1 MIVTC
6 RGKLLSEQLTALA
19 LFCFSN
25 LLRGPWWSSKA
36 QKQIESGLIVVG
48 LGTWVL
54 NSDRLN
60 STQKWKITKPFN
72 LELSGAQNAEVKKQW
87 TINPKW
93 QLSANRTRDEGSSR
107 VPQLTWIQ
115 EQVGWGT
122 RLEGSCPA
130 GKLPSGY
137 TQWHCAFLTLILNK
151 PRRQEVCLYYFALF
165 SDTLQWW

>member
-36 QKQIESGLIVVG
+36 QKQIESGLIAVG
-48 LGTWVL
+48 LATCIEFRWAQL
-54 NSDRLN
+54 N
-60 STQKWKITKPFN
+60 WKVENHYNPFN

-93 QLSANRTRDEGSSR
+93 QLSANQTRDEGSTR
-107 VPQLTWIQ
+107 VAQLTWHQ
-115 EQVGWGT
+115 GQVGWGT

-130 GKLPSGY
+130 GKLSSGY
-137 TQWHCAFLTLILNK
+137 TQWHCAFLTLILIK
-151 PRRQEVCLYYFALF
+151 LRREEDRLY
-165 SDTLQWW
+165 